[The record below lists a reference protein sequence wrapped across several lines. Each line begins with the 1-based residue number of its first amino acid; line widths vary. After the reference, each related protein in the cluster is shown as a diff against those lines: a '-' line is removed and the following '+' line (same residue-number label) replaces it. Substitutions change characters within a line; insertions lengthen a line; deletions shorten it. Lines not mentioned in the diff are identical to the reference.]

1 MLNLQSKLCKL
12 VFAALVFS
20 MVAFGFFAPAI
31 GMAKGANG
39 KSRAVNGAPPKK
51 VVKTPVVIDFS
62 PSSKFS
68 PKTVDG
74 KKASMAERTLAIWAV
89 PDTMAADKKDQ
100 DAYVA
105 KVRELDAMPVDK
117 LDEEYGEHISVD
129 TDEDSLAEVELAP
142 GTYYVRAEDDGD
154 LAAMV
159 PFLFTVNMKSGR
171 MKVYPKLKE
180 PTKSSGVELLKISTD
195 RVPLPGAV
203 FQLFFLDK
211 NNRIPVKNPSGGADF
226 TTDAAGKIVIKDL
239 APGKYVFVETKAPEG
254 YHIKHPEVPFEITD
268 KQVKKLTVENYKGG
282 EGGKTFK
289 KVSSKDGKPLPG
301 AEFLVTKKTEKGYMR
316 MKKGGKDMV
325 LTSGADGTFVADGL
339 PNGDYYLWETKPPQG
354 YAPLSGSIQF
364 TVSAD
369 SLTKELIIKN
379 NPQGTPPGKTP
390 PGKTP
395 PGKTPPGKTPP
406 GKTPPGSTPP
416 GSTPPGKTPQGNIPP
431 YDDKHVN
438 IPKTGDVQLL
448 MMCVGGLLSSVLGVK
463 ILKDNE

>member
-20 MVAFGFFAPAI
+20 MVAFGVFAPAMA
-31 GMAKGANG
+31 MAKEAKTESSTVNAPAEKASGEKNVD
-39 KSRAVNGAPPKK
+39 KAVASAGTKAL
-51 VVKTPVVIDFS
+51 TIDFS
-62 PSSKFS
+62 R
-68 PKTVDG
+68 TG
-74 KKASMAERTLAIWAV
+74 KKAEVAGRSVTIWKLSDGTRPEDSGLKGAKTV
-89 PDTMAADKKDQ
+89 Q
-100 DAYVA
+100 DVA
-105 KVRELDAMPVDK
+105 RLLEGKSEKELNASYASHK
-117 LDEEYGEHISVD
+117 SYD
-129 TDEDSLAEVELAP
+129 TDAEGKLSLSLARGLYYLRVAEKKGATTIFPFVFVANP
-142 GTYYVRAEDDGD
+142 GDSNGVI
-154 LAAMV
+154 
-159 PFLFTVNMKSGR
+159 
-171 MKVYPKLKE
+171 YPKGAE
-180 PTKSSGVELLKISTD
+180 PTSSGVELLKISTD

-226 TTDAAGKIVIKDL
+226 TTDAVGKIVIKDL

-254 YHIKHPEVPFEITD
+254 YHIKHPEVPFEITG

-289 KVSSKDGKPLPG
+289 KVSSVDNKPLSG
-301 AEFLVTKKTEKGYMR
+301 AQFLVTKKTEKGYMR

-325 LTSGADGTFVADGL
+325 LTSASDGTFVADGL

-354 YAPLSGSIQF
+354 YGPLSGSVKFI
-364 TVSAD
+364 VSAS
-369 SLTKELIIKN
+369 SLKKELIIKN
-379 NPQGTPPGKTP
+379 TPQEKPPGKTP

-406 GKTPPGSTPP
+406 GKTPPF
-416 GSTPPGKTPQGNIPP
+416 
-431 YDDKHVN
+431 DDKHVN

-448 MMCVGGLLSSVLGVK
+448 MMSVTGLLSGLLGVK

>member
-20 MVAFGFFAPAI
+20 MVAFGVVAPAVV
-31 GMAKGANG
+31 MAKEANAKG
-39 KSRAVNGAPPKK
+39 STVNASADKAVATAGTKAL
-51 VVKTPVVIDFS
+51 TIDFS
-62 PSSKFS
+62 R
-68 PKTVDG
+68 TG
-74 KKASMAERTLAIWAV
+74 KKAEVAGRSVTIW
-89 PDTMAADKKDQ
+89 K
-100 DAYVA
+100 
-105 KVRELDAMPVDK
+105 
-117 LDEEYGEHISVD
+117 ISD
-129 TDEDSLAEVELAP
+129 GTRPEDSGLKGAKTVQDVARLLEGKTEKELNSTYATHKSYNTDAEGKLSLSLERGLYYLRVAEKKGATSIFPFAFVADP
-142 GTYYVRAEDDGD
+142 GDSNGVI
-154 LAAMV
+154 
-159 PFLFTVNMKSGR
+159 
-171 MKVYPKLKE
+171 YPKGAE
-180 PTKSSGVELLKISTD
+180 PTSGGVELLKISTD

-226 TTDAAGKIVIKDL
+226 TTDAVGKIVIKDL

-254 YHIKHPEVPFEITD
+254 YHIKHPEVPFEITG

-289 KVSSKDGKPLPG
+289 KVSSVDNKPLSG
-301 AEFLVTKKTEKGYMR
+301 AQFLVTKKTEKGYMR

-325 LTSGADGTFVADGL
+325 LTSGTDGTFVADGL
-339 PNGDYYLWETKPPQG
+339 PSGDYYLWETKPPAG
-354 YAPLSGSIQF
+354 YAPLSGSVKF

-369 SLTKELIIKN
+369 SLKKELIIKN
-379 NPQGTPPGKTP
+379 TPQEKPPGKTP

-395 PGKTPPGKTPP
+395 PGTTPPGTTPPGKTPP
-406 GKTPPGSTPP
+406 GKT
-416 GSTPPGKTPQGNIPP
+416 PP

-448 MMCVGGLLSSVLGVK
+448 MMSVSGLLSGLLGVK

>member
-20 MVAFGFFAPAI
+20 MVAFGVFAPAMA
-31 GMAKGANG
+31 MAKEAKTESSTVNAPAEKASGEKNVD
-39 KSRAVNGAPPKK
+39 KAVASAGTKAL
-51 VVKTPVVIDFS
+51 TIDFS
-62 PSSKFS
+62 R
-68 PKTVDG
+68 TG
-74 KKASMAERTLAIWAV
+74 KKAEVAGRSVTIWKLSDGTRPEDSGLKGAKTV
-89 PDTMAADKKDQ
+89 Q
-100 DAYVA
+100 DVA
-105 KVRELDAMPVDK
+105 RLLEGKSEKELNASYASHK
-117 LDEEYGEHISVD
+117 SYD
-129 TDEDSLAEVELAP
+129 TDAEGKLSLSLARGLYYLRVAEKKGATTIFPFVFVANP
-142 GTYYVRAEDDGD
+142 GDSNGVI
-154 LAAMV
+154 
-159 PFLFTVNMKSGR
+159 
-171 MKVYPKLKE
+171 YPKGAE
-180 PTKSSGVELLKISTD
+180 PTSSGVELLKISTD

-226 TTDAAGKIVIKDL
+226 TTDAVGKIVIKDL

-254 YHIKHPEVPFEITD
+254 YHIKHPEVPFEITG

-289 KVSSKDGKPLPG
+289 KVSSVDNKPLSG
-301 AEFLVTKKTEKGYMR
+301 AQFLVTKKTEKGYMR

-325 LTSGADGTFVADGL
+325 LTSASDGTFVADGL

-354 YAPLSGSIQF
+354 YGPLSGSVKFI
-364 TVSAD
+364 VSAS
-369 SLTKELIIKN
+369 SLKKELIIKN
-379 NPQGTPPGKTP
+379 TPQEKPPGKTP

-406 GKTPPGSTPP
+406 GKTT
-416 GSTPPGKTPQGNIPP
+416 P

-448 MMCVGGLLSSVLGVK
+448 MMSVSGLLSGLLGVK